1 MYSAIVNAWVLWRY
15 PLNGIGYV
23 ELHIRT
29 PMTEKSNLQK
39 MALIRGK
46 EAYGFATVFGRSF
59 LIAGIPF
66 GVGMGI
72 FFAIMYQTPEALI
85 VGVPAGLFFG
95 IFMGLFSAFLGIG
108 KTLYVE
114 FSNEKEKES
123 FFSNLNIGMLQI
135 KYEMKLKDDEFML
148 FKANSR
154 TSKIFDVSVILG
166 ENGALIIAP
175 KFAMKKIERF
185 V

>member
-1 MYSAIVNAWVLWRY
+1 MLWRC

-29 PMTEKSNLQK
+29 SMTEESDLHK

-46 EAYGFATVFGRSF
+46 DAYGFATVFGRSF
-59 LIAGIPF
+59 LAMGIPF
-66 GVGMGI
+66 GVMMGI
-72 FFAIMYQTPEALI
+72 IFAIMFQTPEALI
-85 VGVPAGLFFG
+85 VGVPGGIFFG
-95 IFMGLFSAFLGIG
+95 IFMGLYSAFVGIG

-114 FSNEKEKES
+114 FSDEKEKES

-154 TSKIFDVSVILG
+154 TPKIFDVSVILG